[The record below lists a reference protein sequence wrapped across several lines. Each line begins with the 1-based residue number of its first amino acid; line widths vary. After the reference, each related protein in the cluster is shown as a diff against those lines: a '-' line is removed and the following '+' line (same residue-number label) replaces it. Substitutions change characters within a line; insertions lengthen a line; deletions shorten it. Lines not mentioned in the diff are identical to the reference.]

1 MPLVTRSA
9 LAAALLLALALPAQA
24 QRPGAPAGSVVA
36 TIADE
41 AAGTPLPQATLAL
54 YSAQDTSFVTG
65 GAADVDGRVQIDPVR
80 PGRYFARV
88 SFIGYETTR
97 LDAFEVAAGA
107 PTDLGEIRLMEGAAV
122 LGEAEVT
129 AQREFVE
136 QQADRTVYNVQEQ
149 AVTAGGSA
157 IETLQTL
164 PSLEVD
170 TDGNISLR
178 GNQNVVIQ
186 INGRPTPVR
195 GAFLAALL
203 RQIPA
208 DKVERVEVIPNPSA
222 KYEPDGMGGIV
233 NIVLAEGTDRGLSGG
248 LTFGGGTA
256 PNGELGANL
265 SYQQGKWDLNSQY
278 GFRYDERT
286 NNSFSTIDNL
296 VLNRFSDQLG
306 ESGNANLSH
315 FFNGSALY
323 TLSQGTTI
331 STEGSIG
338 YRDGSN
344 DGLTQYLITLP
355 DDSELATT
363 RSTLT
368 DGDNLNG
375 DIALIF
381 RRQFPDAGAGGSG
394 NESSGGGGFRGR
406 GFGGPRGGGGTQTGH
421 ELAVESRYTRN
432 VGDDYGL
439 YTDALRAGDVTGRQR
454 QTTDETTDEASL
466 QVDYTRPVGVAG
478 KLEVGGKGTLQTV
491 GNDLMYEREMNGQ
504 FVVDEGQTNAFD
516 YESQILAGYLQ
527 GAHPLGPVQVQAGL
541 RAEYATRAFDL
552 LTEVPQFP
560 NIPPVSDV
568 DADQTYF
575 SLFPSVF
582 VTLPFG
588 PGTLVKGSYSRRI
601 NRPQTFFLNPFPS
614 YEDTTLIR
622 VGNPALDPEY
632 TNSFDLTLQYKYFAT
647 LTPYFRRTTDVIS
660 RVLTADPTTGN
671 RVFSARNADT
681 EDSYGA
687 DLTLASQFFGGN
699 LRGFLS
705 GSMYRR
711 VQTDA
716 DPDLATDGVSWNLRA
731 NAQMKVR
738 EGTEVQAFAFYN
750 GPEEIVG
757 GERKAFIFS
766 SIGVNQTLTDNLR
779 LSARVND
786 PFGLAKFEF
795 DTANDFTITSSR
807 FEPSIQQISAT
818 LTYTFGSNQQRMRP
832 QQQPDQNVGGDG
844 FGF

>member
-1 MPLVTRSA
+1 MPFRSA
-9 LAAALLLALALPAQA
+9 LFAALLLAAVPAFAQGQA
-24 QRPGAPAGSVVA
+24 GAVSARIVDGA
-36 TIADE
+36 TGD
-41 AAGTPLPQATLAL
+41 PLPQATLAL
-54 YSAQDTSFVTG
+54 YSARDTSFVTG
-65 GAADVDGRVQIDPVR
+65 GAADVNGAVRIDPVR
-80 PGRYFARV
+80 PGDYFARF
-88 SFIGYETTR
+88 SFIGYETLRMDRFT
-97 LDAFEVAAGA
+97 VSAGT
-107 PTDLGEIRLMEGAAV
+107 PTDLGEVRLAESSAT

-129 AQREFVE
+129 ARREFVE
-136 QQADRTVYNVQEQ
+136 QQADRTVYNVKEQ

-248 LTFGGGTA
+248 LTFGGGTN

-265 SYQQGKWDLNSQY
+265 SYQKGKWDLNSQY
-278 GFRYDERT
+278 GFRYDERS

-296 VLNRFSDQLG
+296 VLDRFSDQRG
-306 ESGNANLSH
+306 ESGNQNQSH

-323 TLSQGTTI
+323 TLGQGTTI
-331 STEGSIG
+331 STEGSVG

-344 DGLTQYLITLP
+344 DGLTQYLVTFP
-355 DDSELATT
+355 DQSETATT

-381 RRQFPDAGAGGSG
+381 RRQFPDAGAGGEGG
-394 NESSGGGGFRGR
+394 NEGGGGFRGGR
-406 GFGGPRGGGGTQTGH
+406 MGFGGPRGGSGTQSGH
-421 ELAVESRYTRN
+421 ELVIESRYTRN
-432 VGDDYGL
+432 EGDDYGL
-439 YTDALRAGDVTGRQR
+439 YTDALGAGDVTGRQR
-454 QTTDETTDEASL
+454 QTTDQTTDEASL
-466 QVDYTRPVGVAG
+466 QLDYTRPVGTAG
-478 KLEVGGKGTLQTV
+478 KLEVGGKGTVQTV
-491 GNDLMYEREMNGQ
+491 NNDLTYEREMNDQ
-504 FVVDEGQTNAFD
+504 FVVDEGQTNAFTYD
-516 YESQILAGYLQ
+516 QQILAGYLQ
-527 GAHPLGPVQVQAGL
+527 GAHPVGPFQVQAGV
-541 RAEYATRAFDL
+541 RAELASRSFDL
-552 LTEVPQFP
+552 LTEVPELP
-560 NIPPVSDV
+560 GMDPISDA
-568 DADQTYF
+568 DADQSYF

-582 VTLPFG
+582 ATLPFG
-588 PGTLVKGSYSRRI
+588 PGTLIKGSYSRRI
-601 NRPQTFFLNPFPS
+601 NRPPTFFLNPFPS

-622 VGNPALDPEY
+622 VGNPGLDPEY

-647 LTPYFRRTTDVIS
+647 LTPYYRRTTDVIS
-660 RVLTADPTTGN
+660 RVVTSDPETGN
-671 RVFSARNADT
+671 RVFSAINADSQ
-681 EDSYGA
+681 ESYGS
-687 DLTLASQFFGGN
+687 DLTLASQFFGGA

-705 GSMYRR
+705 GSLYRR

-716 DPDLATDGVSWNLRA
+716 DPDLATDGISWNVRA

-738 EGTEVQAFAFYN
+738 EGTEVQGFVFYN

-766 SIGVNQTLTDNLR
+766 SIGVNQKLNDNLR

-795 DTANDFTITSSR
+795 QTANAFTVTSTR

-818 LTYTFGSNQQRMRP
+818 LTYTFGSNQNRP
-832 QQQPDQNVGGDG
+832 QVPQQQQPDTGGG